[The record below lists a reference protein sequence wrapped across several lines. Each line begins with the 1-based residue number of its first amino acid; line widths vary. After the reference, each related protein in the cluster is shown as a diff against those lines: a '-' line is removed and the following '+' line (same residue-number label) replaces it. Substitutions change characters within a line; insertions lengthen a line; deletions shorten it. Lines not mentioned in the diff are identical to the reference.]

1 MSQIKPISLPNGA
14 IILMESD
21 DDVQLPDVALNP
33 PPEDDV
39 LVSKSGVLDEAA
51 QKVQDF
57 TGTLKNLA
65 AYTVDAFK
73 EAGGSNVEKVTL
85 EFGVKVAGE
94 MGIPY
99 ITKGSGEGSI
109 KITVQCAFPNDS

>member
-1 MSQIKPISLPNGA
+1 MTKIKPVTLPNGA
-14 IILMESD
+14 VILMESD
-21 DDVQLPDVALNP
+21 DDAQLPDIALNP
-33 PPEDDV
+33 PQEDDV

-57 TGTLKNLA
+57 TGTLRNLA

-73 EAGGSNVEKVTL
+73 EAGGANVEKVTL
-85 EFGVKVAGE
+85 EFGIKVAGE

-99 ITKGSGEGSI
+99 ITKGSGEGGI
-109 KITVQCAFPNDS
+109 KITVQCAFPKD